1 MNLDHR
7 YSVFESSDV
16 MEKETG
22 CHMGDGT
29 TRVDLLTLE
38 DFRARLD
45 GRLAAAQSVLDTL
58 NGKIGT
64 KKPALGLFQDA
75 VVSGQT
81 YDRQRQQHVQRATRL
96 VSAIRAAQTAT
107 DTIIQQYRTVAA
119 RNAASQ
125 ADILR
130 ALEAVPVL
138 TAGDD
143 A

>member
-1 MNLDHR
+1 
-7 YSVFESSDV
+7 

-22 CHMGDGT
+22 WPMGDGT

-58 NGKIGT
+58 NGKIGNRG
-64 KKPALGLFQDA
+64 PALGRFQDA
-75 VVSGQT
+75 IASGQN
-81 YDRQRQQHVQRATRL
+81 YERHRQMHVQRATRL
-96 VSAIRAAQTAT
+96 ISAINAARTAT
-107 DTIIQQYRTVAA
+107 DTIIQRYRTVEA

-130 ALEAVPVL
+130 ALEAVPAL
-138 TAGDD
+138 ATGDE
-143 A
+143 AR

>member
-1 MNLDHR
+1 
-7 YSVFESSDV
+7 

-38 DFRARLD
+38 DFRRRLD

-58 NGKIGT
+58 NGKISNSR
-64 KKPALGLFQDA
+64 PALGLFQDA
-75 VVSGQT
+75 IESERN
-81 YDRQRQQHVQRATRL
+81 YERQRQQHIQRATRL
-96 VSAIRAAQTAT
+96 VSAIKAAQTAT
-107 DTIIQQYRTVAA
+107 DTIIQRYRTVEA

-130 ALEAVPVL
+130 VL
-138 TAGDD
+138 DATPMLTSGDG
-143 A
+143 AS